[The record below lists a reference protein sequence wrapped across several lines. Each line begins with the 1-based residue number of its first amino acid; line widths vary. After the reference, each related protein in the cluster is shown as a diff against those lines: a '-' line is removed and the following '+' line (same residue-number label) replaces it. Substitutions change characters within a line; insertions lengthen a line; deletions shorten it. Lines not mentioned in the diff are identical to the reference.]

1 MLDKY
6 CSFCLTALRNCHQAR
21 LLQVIALSQA
31 LVYKTPFNR
40 SPPMT
45 AHKALPHAQPTDVGL
60 CPERAQRLMDVLRR
74 EVASGR
80 LPGAVAMIARRG
92 QIGLFEAVGQQDPA
106 TGTPMKTDSIFRIYS
121 MTKPVV
127 SVAVMML
134 VERGQL
140 LLSDPVSR
148 WLPEYANQKV
158 ATANGLEPVRQ
169 EATVQDLLRHT
180 AGLTYE
186 FLGDSAVQRQYG
198 AVKIASRERTNAE
211 FSQTLAAVPL
221 QFQPGTVWAYSRATD
236 VLGRLIEV
244 VSGQG
249 LGAFLQAEI
258 FGPLGMVDTGFAVPP
273 EQQHRIA
280 EPFAHD
286 PDGGVPMKV
295 LEPRQ
300 VPAMEG
306 GGGGLMSTAM
316 DYTRFLQCLRNRGEL
331 DGVRLL
337 GPHTVD
343 YMTADHLGGIPADG
357 TLLPPGHGFGL
368 GFAVRTHPGLS
379 PVPGSVGLY
388 YWGGIAGT
396 TFFVDPALDMY
407 AMLMIQAPNQRDY
420 YRPLFR
426 DLVYAALL

>member
-1 MLDKY
+1 
-6 CSFCLTALRNCHQAR
+6 
-21 LLQVIALSQA
+21 
-31 LVYKTPFNR
+31 
-40 SPPMT
+40 MT
-45 AHKALPHAQPTDVGL
+45 AHKALPHALPADVGL
-60 CPERAQRLMDVLRR
+60 CPERTQRLMDVLRR

-92 QIGLFEAVGQQDPA
+92 QIGLFEAVGQQDPG

-148 WLPEYANQKV
+148 WLPEYANQQV
-158 ATANGLEPVRQ
+158 ATAQGLEPVRQ
-169 EATVQDLLRHT
+169 AATVQDLLRHT

-198 AVKIASRERTNAE
+198 EVKIASRERTNAE
-211 FSQTLAAVPL
+211 FSQTLAALPL

-236 VLGRLIEV
+236 VLGRLVEV

-273 EQQHRIA
+273 EQHHRIA

-343 YMTADHLGGIPADG
+343 YMTADHLGGMPADG

-368 GFAVRTHPGLS
+368 GFAVRTHLGLS

-396 TFFVDPALDMY
+396 TFFIDPALDMY

-426 DLVYAALL
+426 DLVYAALV

>member
-1 MLDKY
+1 M
-6 CSFCLTALRNCHQAR
+6 TTNH
-21 LLQVIALSQA
+21 
-31 LVYKTPFNR
+31 TPL
-40 SPPMT
+40 
-45 AHKALPHAQPTDVGL
+45 AHAHPADVGL
-60 CPERAQRLMDVLRR
+60 CPDRTQRLMAVLRR

-92 QIGLFEAVGQQDPA
+92 QIGLFEAVGQQDPG

-148 WLPEYANQKV
+148 WLPEFANQQV
-158 ATANGLEPVRQ
+158 ATAKGLEPVRQ

-198 AVKIASRERTNAE
+198 EVKIASRERTNAE

-236 VLGRLIEV
+236 VLGRLVEV

-258 FGPLGMVDTGFAVPP
+258 LGPLGMVDTGFAVPP

-316 DYTRFLQCLRNRGEL
+316 DYARFLQCLRNRGEL

-357 TLLPPGHGFGL
+357 MLLPPGHGFGL
-368 GFAVRTHPGLS
+368 GFAVRTQLGLS

-396 TFFVDPALDMY
+396 TFFVDPALDMV
-407 AMLMIQAPNQRDY
+407 AMLMVQAPNQRDY

>member
-1 MLDKY
+1 
-6 CSFCLTALRNCHQAR
+6 
-21 LLQVIALSQA
+21 
-31 LVYKTPFNR
+31 
-40 SPPMT
+40 MT
-45 AHKALPHAQPTDVGL
+45 THTALPHARPDDVGL
-60 CPERAQRLMDVLRR
+60 CPERTQRLMDVLQR

-80 LPGAVAMIARRG
+80 LPGAVAMVARRG
-92 QIGLFEAVGQQDPA
+92 QIALFEAIGQQDPA
-106 TGTPMKTDSIFRIYS
+106 AGTPMKTDSIFRIYS

-148 WLPEYANQKV
+148 WLPEYKNQQV
-158 ATANGLEPVRQ
+158 ATAQGLEPTRQ

-186 FLGDSAVQRQYG
+186 FLGTSPVQQQYG
-198 AVKIASRERTNAE
+198 QVKIASRERTNAE
-211 FSQTLAAVPL
+211 FSQTLAAMPL

-236 VLGRLIEV
+236 VLGRLVEV
-244 VSGQG
+244 VSGQS

-258 FGPLGMVDTGFAVPP
+258 FGPLGMVDTGFAVPL

-316 DYTRFLQCLRNRGEL
+316 DYSRFLQCLRNRGEL

-337 GPHTVD
+337 GHHTVD
-343 YMTADHLGGIPADG
+343 YMTADRLGGMPSDG

-368 GFAVRTHPGLS
+368 GFAVRTQLGLS

-426 DLVYAALL
+426 DLVYAALV

>member
-1 MLDKY
+1 
-6 CSFCLTALRNCHQAR
+6 
-21 LLQVIALSQA
+21 
-31 LVYKTPFNR
+31 
-40 SPPMT
+40 
-45 AHKALPHAQPTDVGL
+45 VGL
-60 CPERAQRLMDVLRR
+60 CPERTQRLMNVLRR
-74 EVASGR
+74 EVANGR

-92 QIGLFEAVGQQDPA
+92 QIGLFEAVGQQDPG
-106 TGTPMKTDSIFRIYS
+106 TGAPMKTDSIFRIYS

-134 VERGQL
+134 VERGLL

-148 WLPEYANQKV
+148 WLPEYANQQV
-158 ATANGLEPVRQ
+158 ATAQGLEPVRNP
-169 EATVQDLLRHT
+169 ATVQDLLRHT

-198 AVKIASRERTNAE
+198 EVKIASRERTNAE

-236 VLGRLIEV
+236 VLGRLVEV

-273 EQQHRIA
+273 DQQHRIA

-286 PDGGVPMKV
+286 PDGGVTMKV

-337 GPHTVD
+337 GPHAVD
-343 YMTADHLGGIPADG
+343 YMTADHLGGIPANG

-368 GFAVRTHPGLS
+368 GFAVRTHLGLS

>member
-1 MLDKY
+1 M
-6 CSFCLTALRNCHQAR
+6 TNH
-21 LLQVIALSQA
+21 
-31 LVYKTPFNR
+31 
-40 SPPMT
+40 SPL
-45 AHKALPHAQPTDVGL
+45 AHALPADVGL
-60 CPERAQRLMDVLRR
+60 CPDRTQRLMDVLRR

-80 LPGAVAMIARRG
+80 LPGAVAMVARRG

-148 WLPEYANQKV
+148 WLPEYANQQV

-221 QFQPGTVWAYSRATD
+221 QFQPGTLWAYSRATD
-236 VLGRLIEV
+236 VLGRLVEV

-258 FGPLGMVDTGFAVPP
+258 FGPLGMVDTGFAVPHD
-273 EQQHRIA
+273 QQHRIA

-343 YMTADHLGGIPADG
+343 FMTADHLGGMPADG

-368 GFAVRTHPGLS
+368 GFAVRTHLGLS

-426 DLVYAALL
+426 DLVYAALV

>member
-1 MLDKY
+1 
-6 CSFCLTALRNCHQAR
+6 
-21 LLQVIALSQA
+21 
-31 LVYKTPFNR
+31 
-40 SPPMT
+40 MT
-45 AHKALPHAQPTDVGL
+45 AHTSLPHAPPTEVGL
-60 CPERAQRLMDVLRR
+60 CPERTQRLMDVLRR

-92 QIGLFEAVGQQDPA
+92 QVGLLEAVGQQDPA

-127 SVAVMML
+127 SVAVMVL

-140 LLSDPVSR
+140 ILSDPVSR
-148 WLPEYANQKV
+148 WLPEYAHQQV
-158 ATANGLEPVRQ
+158 ATAQGLEPVRQ

-186 FLGDSAVQRQYG
+186 FLGDSSVQRQYG

-236 VLGRLIEV
+236 VLGRLVEV

-273 EQQHRIA
+273 EHHHRIA

-316 DYTRFLQCLRNRGEL
+316 DYARFLQCLRNRGEL
-331 DGVRLL
+331 EGVRLL

-343 YMTADHLGGIPADG
+343 YMTADHLGSIPADG

-368 GFAVRTHPGLS
+368 GFAVRTHLGLS

>member
-1 MLDKY
+1 MT
-6 CSFCLTALRNCHQAR
+6 F
-21 LLQVIALSQA
+21 
-31 LVYKTPFNR
+31 TPL
-40 SPPMT
+40 
-45 AHKALPHAQPTDVGL
+45 AHAQPAVVGL
-60 CPERAQRLMDVLRR
+60 CPDRTQRLMDVLRR
-74 EVASGR
+74 EVDRGR

-92 QIGLFEAVGQQDPA
+92 QIGLFEAVGQQDPG

-121 MTKPVV
+121 MTKPLV

-148 WLPEYANQKV
+148 WLPEYANQQV
-158 ATANGLEPVRQ
+158 ATASGLEPVRQ
-169 EATVQDLLRHT
+169 AATVQDLLRHT

-211 FSQTLAAVPL
+211 FSQTLAGVPL

-236 VLGRLIEV
+236 VLGRLVEV

-258 FGPLGMVDTGFAVPP
+258 FGSLGMVDTGFSVPP
-273 EQQHRIA
+273 EHQHRIA

-300 VPAMEG
+300 VPVLEA

-343 YMTADHLGGIPADG
+343 YMTADHLGGIPANG

-368 GFAVRTHPGLS
+368 GFAVRTQLGLS

-396 TFFVDPALDMY
+396 TFFVDPTLDLY
-407 AMLMIQAPNQRDY
+407 AMLMVQAPNQRDY

>member
-1 MLDKY
+1 
-6 CSFCLTALRNCHQAR
+6 
-21 LLQVIALSQA
+21 
-31 LVYKTPFNR
+31 
-40 SPPMT
+40 MT
-45 AHKALPHAQPTDVGL
+45 THPALPQAHPADVGL
-60 CPERAQRLMDVLRR
+60 CPERTQRLMHVLRR

-92 QIGLFEAVGQQDPA
+92 QIALLEAVGQQDPA
-106 TGTPMKTDSIFRIYS
+106 TGKPMQTDSIFRIYS

-148 WLPEYANQKV
+148 WLPEYATQQV
-158 ATANGLEPVRQ
+158 ATDHGLEPVRNP
-169 EATVQDLLRHT
+169 ATVQDLLRHT

-186 FLGDSAVQRQYG
+186 FLGTSSVQQQYG
-198 AVKIASRERTNAE
+198 QVKIASRERSNAE
-211 FSQTLAAVPL
+211 FSQTLAALPL
-221 QFQPGTVWAYSRATD
+221 QFQPGSVWAYSRATD
-236 VLGRLIEV
+236 VLGRLVEV

-249 LGAFLQAEI
+249 LGAFLQTEI

-273 EQQHRIA
+273 AQHHRIA

-295 LEPRQ
+295 LEPRE

-316 DYTRFLQCLRNRGEL
+316 DYARFLQCLRNRGEL
-331 DGVRLL
+331 NGVRLL
-337 GPHTVD
+337 GAHTVD
-343 YMTADHLGGIPADG
+343 FMTADHLGGIPVDG

-368 GFAVRTHPGLS
+368 GFAVRTHLGLS

-396 TFFVDPALDMY
+396 TFFVDPALDMV

-426 DLVYAALL
+426 DMVYAALL

>member
-1 MLDKY
+1 
-6 CSFCLTALRNCHQAR
+6 
-21 LLQVIALSQA
+21 
-31 LVYKTPFNR
+31 
-40 SPPMT
+40 MT
-45 AHKALPHAQPTDVGL
+45 AHKALPHAHPADVGL
-60 CPERAQRLMDVLRR
+60 CPDRTQRLMDVLRR

-169 EATVQDLLRHT
+169 AATVQDLLRHT
-180 AGLTYE
+180 AGLSYE
-186 FLGDSAVQRQYG
+186 FLGDSPVQRQYG
-198 AVKIASRERTNAE
+198 EVKIASRERTNAE

-236 VLGRLIEV
+236 VLGRLVEV
-244 VSGQG
+244 VSGQS

-273 EQQHRIA
+273 DQHHRIA

-286 PDGGVPMKV
+286 PDGGLPMKM

-300 VPAMEG
+300 VPAMES

-316 DYTRFLQCLRNRGEL
+316 DYTRFLQCLQNRGEL

-343 YMTADHLGGIPADG
+343 YMTADHLGGMPADG

-368 GFAVRTHPGLS
+368 GFAVRTQLGLS

-396 TFFVDPALDMY
+396 TFFVDPTLDLY
-407 AMLMIQAPNQRDY
+407 AMLMVQAPNQRDY

>member
-1 MLDKY
+1 
-6 CSFCLTALRNCHQAR
+6 
-21 LLQVIALSQA
+21 
-31 LVYKTPFNR
+31 
-40 SPPMT
+40 MT
-45 AHKALPHAQPTDVGL
+45 TQHPTLPHAQPADVGL
-60 CPERAQRLMDVLRR
+60 CPERTQRLMDVLRR

-92 QIGLFEAVGQQDPA
+92 QIGLFEAVGQQDTGA
-106 TGTPMKTDSIFRIYS
+106 GTPMQTDSIFRIYS

-148 WLPEYANQKV
+148 WLPEYANQQV
-158 ATANGLEPVRQ
+158 ATAHGLEPVRQ
-169 EATVQDLLRHT
+169 AATVQDLLRHT

-186 FLGDSAVQRQYG
+186 FLGDSPVQRQYG

-211 FSQTLAAVPL
+211 FSQTLAALPL

-236 VLGRLIEV
+236 VLGRLVEV

-273 EQQHRIA
+273 DQHHRIA

-286 PDGGVPMKV
+286 PDGGMPMKV

-316 DYTRFLQCLRNRGEL
+316 DYARFLQCLRNRGEL
-331 DGVRLL
+331 NGVRLL
-337 GPHTVD
+337 GHHMVD
-343 YMTADHLGGIPADG
+343 YMTADHLGDIPADG

-368 GFAVRTHPGLS
+368 GFAVRTQLGLS

-426 DLVYAALL
+426 DLVYAALV